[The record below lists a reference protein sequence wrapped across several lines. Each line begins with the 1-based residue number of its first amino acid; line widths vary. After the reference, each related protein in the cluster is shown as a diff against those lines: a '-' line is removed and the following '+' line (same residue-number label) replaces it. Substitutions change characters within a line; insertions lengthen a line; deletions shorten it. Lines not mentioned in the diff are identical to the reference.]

1 MIRFPTAAVVV
12 IAALALAAC
21 SAEAEDDAAMTP
33 GGDGPIRIML
43 DEEARTTLPPKRV
56 LPPNRDMP
64 GAIDPPAARWRVA
77 KDASAAAYAEPGK
90 RPLLV
95 LACSNGTISAIRP
108 VADRDGAKAV
118 LAFVG
123 YRGILRLRVQNDGG
137 AWIGS
142 LPADDPHWRAVTGGP
157 FYATVA
163 GGGKVITPGPGDAIR
178 MFEECEA
185 PETERLVP
193 SA

>member
-1 MIRFPTAAVVV
+1 MIRFVPTAA
-12 IAALALAAC
+12 AATLALAIAAC
-21 SAEAEDDAAMTP
+21 SAEAEDDAAVAAD
-33 GGDGPIRIML
+33 GNGPIRIVL
-43 DEEARTTLPPKRV
+43 DENARKTLPAKRV

-77 KDASAAAYAEPGK
+77 KDAGTAVYGEPGK
-90 RPLLV
+90 RPLLA

-178 MFEECEA
+178 MFEACKP

-193 SA
+193 SV